1 MYDWNI
7 VVTVREGG
15 FSRAF
20 RLLETMGK
28 VGRTEFFNV
37 LVMEAEDVR
46 QAIDRLHEKLVE
58 NPDLHDC
65 LASFVP
71 VPHVFNFQSPGMFE
85 EKAREIV
92 SAWAPDLANKSF
104 HVRMRR
110 RGFKG
115 RMSSMDEE
123 RFLDEYL
130 LDALE
135 KAGTP
140 GRIVFDDPDCIIA
153 VETIGTRAGMSLW
166 SRGDLRRYPLLKLD

>member
-1 MYDWNI
+1 MHDWNI
-7 VVTVREGG
+7 VVTVREEGYI
-15 FSRAF
+15 RAC

-28 VGRTEFFNV
+28 VGKTEFFNV
-37 LVMEAEDVR
+37 LAMRVEDVR
-46 QAIDRLHEKLVE
+46 QAIEQLHVKLAE
-58 NPDLHDC
+58 DPDLLGC

-71 VPHVFNFQSPGMFE
+71 VTHVFDFQSPGMFE
-85 EKAREIV
+85 DKAREIV
-92 SAWAPDLANKSF
+92 SVWASDLASKSF

-123 RFLDEYL
+123 RFLDGFL

-135 KAGTP
+135 EAGNP

-153 VETIGTRAGMSLW
+153 VETIGTRAGLSLW
-166 SRGDLRRYPLLKLD
+166 SREDLRRYPLLKLD